1 MPKNRANE
9 QAIHWLHSMKN
20 SDEGFDGINAENAL
34 SLIFEQ
40 QRKLKLMGATL
51 SRIKSERNNY
61 RKTLTA
67 LYEAGK
73 DIPGLQEVP
82 KEVYCASCDE
92 LVRPE
97 SVRLDTFSFDGY
109 SSAKYIVKICPKCGS
124 DLEWIFLKKE
134 NDENGQ
140 ETSKVF
146 DG

>member
-1 MPKNRANE
+1 MPKNVANE

-34 SLIFEQ
+34 NLIFEQ

-51 SRIKSERNNY
+51 SRIKSERDNY

-67 LYEAGK
+67 LYNAGK
-73 DIPGLQEVP
+73 NIPGLQEVS

-97 SVRLDTFSFDGY
+97 SVRLDTFCDGY
-109 SSAKYIVKICPKCGS
+109 SAGKYLVTICPKCGC
-124 DLEWIFLKKE
+124 DLDWKFLKKE
-134 NDENGQ
+134 NVDE
-140 ETSKVF
+140 
-146 DG
+146 